1 MLALDDALTRLGAA
15 EPRWAQVVELKFF
28 SGLDVPDIAHALG
41 VSAATVKRDW
51 QFARVWLA
59 RELGTDGL

>member
-1 MLALDDALTRLGAA
+1 
-15 EPRWAQVVELKFF
+15 
-28 SGLDVPDIAHALG
+28 VPDIAHALG